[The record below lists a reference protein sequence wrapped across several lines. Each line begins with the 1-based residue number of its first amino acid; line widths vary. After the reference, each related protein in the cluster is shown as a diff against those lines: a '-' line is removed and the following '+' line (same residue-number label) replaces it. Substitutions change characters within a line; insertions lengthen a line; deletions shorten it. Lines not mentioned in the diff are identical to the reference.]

1 MTSEEI
7 QLLHRACQAAGVDA
21 TKIRGIN
28 PFTKSGFTASLL
40 QGAVA
45 EIDPVQAEKWRVDA
59 DQGMNLATLNEIQT
73 GGNLSEDALKDRWN
87 HDPEFVVATI
97 QAREQNEQALIEQM
111 DSEVDRLRRQRDGD
125 AAVDFQNAKAAA
137 EAETKAESLR
147 RSQQL
152 QQRIAEQQA
161 HCDRISGRF
170 IS

>member
-1 MTSEEI
+1 MTPKEI
-7 QLLHRACQAAGVDA
+7 QILHQACQAAGVDA

-40 QGAVA
+40 QGAIA
-45 EIDPVQAEKWRVDA
+45 EIDPVQAARWRVDA
-59 DQGMNLATLNEIQT
+59 GQGMNLATMHEIQA
-73 GGNLSEDALKDRWN
+73 GGNLSDDALQDRWN

-97 QAREQNEQALIEQM
+97 HAREQKEQALIEQM

-125 AAVDFQNAKAAA
+125 KAVDFQNAKAAA
-137 EAETKAESLR
+137 EAEAKAESMR
-147 RSQQL
+147 RHQEQ
-152 QQRIAEQQA
+152 QQRIAAQQA